1 MKSPLNSTNCGLVGF
16 AVNATVLS
24 PFSAACDRRPYIVM
38 SIAQPTKRSM
48 RPLDSTAYALAT
60 GLGAG
65 FVPVAPGTV
74 GSLEGVAIFLA
85 ALALHPA
92 PLPLLF
98 LLAILNA
105 ALFIGGVWA
114 SSRTCEITGLK
125 DPGIVVIDEVS
136 GQLIALTPLALW
148 PSFSVA
154 AVVAGFILF
163 RLFDIFKPYP
173 IRKLEHLHAG
183 LGVMADDVLAGIYAA
198 VLLSLGHLVRLI

>member
-1 MKSPLNSTNCGLVGF
+1 
-16 AVNATVLS
+16 
-24 PFSAACDRRPYIVM
+24 M
-38 SIAQPTKRSM
+38 SITQPTKRST
-48 RPLDSTAYALAT
+48 RPLDSTAYALAI

-65 FVPVAPGTV
+65 LMPIAPGTV
-74 GSLEGVAIFLA
+74 GSLEGVVILLA
-85 ALALHPA
+85 VLALHLA
-92 PLPLLF
+92 PSVSLLV
-98 LLAILNA
+98 LVILNVIVFA
-105 ALFIGGVWA
+105 VGVWA
-114 SSRTCEITGLK
+114 STRTCEITGLK

-198 VLLSLGHLVRLI
+198 VLLGLGHLARLI